1 MRKMNL
7 NDDIDILEEERIEQ
21 EYRRQQEAQERHRK
35 QNTRDYYEHSDYSDY
50 AGDYNYSRRNKRR
63 NEHPS
68 YNYSVQHDNYYNDS
82 RPRRRPIWGGNRL
95 RNRDNIPYN
104 RRSDFAFRGNR
115 GWNSSGWG
123 RRTNREGS
131 GQVIFY
137 IILFIALAVL
147 FKWVILKNAG
157 MTTVATL
164 IVIVV
169 FMGHLR
175 DK

>member
-7 NDDIDILEEERIEQ
+7 NDDIDILEEEQAQREYYEQ
-21 EYRRQQEAQERHRK
+21 QRAREYHDQRYNDTNYKRNRRNDYNQRGTNSRK
-35 QNTRDYYEHSDYSDY
+35 RNWDYDHYNNPDRDGYYKGNYPRKHSVWGRSYTRDNP
-50 AGDYNYSRRNKRR
+50 NYVSGTHRRPFFRRN
-63 NEHPS
+63 NW
-68 YNYSVQHDNYYNDS
+68 D
-82 RPRRRPIWGGNRL
+82 
-95 RNRDNIPYN
+95 
-104 RRSDFAFRGNR
+104 
-115 GWNSSGWG
+115 SSGWG

-137 IILFIALAVL
+137 IILFIAVAVL
-147 FKWVILKNAG
+147 FKWVILKNTG
-157 MTTVATL
+157 MTAVATL